1 MAELTPLEAR
11 YLDKALD
18 TQLALWSAL
27 LQVEGLLLVVASV
40 FAALAPSQALPAIVV
55 IVAALAAGT
64 LLAWNFTATR
74 NTYLKIGQT
83 LNRRRSPSE
92 EDIPQAAR
100 LFSRLRRTER
110 VVFALL
116 ALQGL
121 VVIWASVKLTWR

>member
-1 MAELTPLEAR
+1 M
-11 YLDKALD
+11 
-18 TQLALWSAL
+18 LA
-27 LQVEGLLLVVASV
+27 VASV

-55 IVAALAAGT
+55 IVAALTAGT
-64 LLAWNFTATR
+64 LLAWNFTSTR

-83 LNRRRSPSE
+83 LDRRHSPSE

-100 LFSRLRRTER
+100 LFSRLRRRER
-110 VVFALL
+110 AIFALL